1 MANPLFN
8 QMNAGNV
15 ANPLFERIARLKQQM
30 GGDPNQ
36 HIQNLLNSG
45 KVTQD
50 QYNRAVQ
57 QAQKLKSML
66 GR

>member
-8 QMNAGNV
+8 QMQGNTF
-15 ANPLFERIARLKQQM
+15 NPLLQRVQQIKQQM

-45 KVTQD
+45 KVSQAQYD
-50 QYNRAVQ
+50 QAVQ
-57 QAQKLKSML
+57 KVEQLKRMM

>member
-8 QMNAGNV
+8 QMQGNTF
-15 ANPLFERIARLKQQM
+15 NPLLQRVQQIKAQM

-45 KVTQD
+45 KVSQAQYD
-50 QYNRAVQ
+50 QAVQ
-57 QAQKLKSML
+57 RVNQLKRMM
-66 GR
+66 GG